1 MRGVSEMATAEILEF
16 TEEEA
21 FNAGPYLRLVAAPS
35 APRPF
40 RQGPSLTLRRA
51 TRARAARLRRR
62 AVVGLVLI
70 GAITILALPGHTFGA
85 TNSAGLSSDLANST
99 VLAPGMDYVVQS
111 GDTINS
117 IAQNVN
123 PVDPSYARA
132 LLVRE
137 LSSSVVVSGEHVLI
151 P

>member
-1 MRGVSEMATAEILEF
+1 MAVAEVLEF
-16 TEEEA
+16 TEDEE

-35 APRPF
+35 APQPF

-51 TRARAARLRRR
+51 ARARAARRRRR
-62 AVVGLVLI
+62 AAVGLVLMS
-70 GAITILALPGHTFGA
+70 AITILALPGHTFGA

-99 VLAPGMDYVVQS
+99 VLAPGMNYVVQS

-117 IAQNVN
+117 IAKNVN

-137 LSSSVVVSGEHVLI
+137 LGSSVVVSGEHVLI

>member
-1 MRGVSEMATAEILEF
+1 MAAVQVLEIIEG
-16 TEEEA
+16 EE

-35 APRPF
+35 APRAF
-40 RQGPSLTLRRA
+40 RQGPTLTQRRTA
-51 TRARAARLRRR
+51 RARAARLRRR
-62 AVVGLVLI
+62 ALVGLVLM

-111 GDTINS
+111 GDTLNS
-117 IAQNVN
+117 IAHDVN

-137 LSSSVVVSGEHVLI
+137 LGSSVVVSGEHVLI